1 MSASRR
7 ALLCASQPR
16 ATPDGRRHVA
26 DARPLDYVTGV
37 RHVLLSSEHWLMEA
51 DPDDRVVWLS
61 RLPAPFASLA
71 EIARANDAVIRRLD
85 AAYASWGLIV
95 DLRRA
100 PPRNDPEFEN
110 AMRGLRAA
118 VAASFART
126 ALLLATQA
134 GVLQVSRITR
144 EDGSAS
150 FATTTEAAALE
161 FARGAPP

>member
-1 MSASRR
+1 MKR
-7 ALLCASQPR
+7 
-16 ATPDGRRHVA
+16 G
-26 DARPLDYVTGV
+26 
-37 RHVLLSSEHWLMEA
+37 LLSTEHWLMEA
-51 DPDDRVVWLS
+51 DPDDRIVWLH
-61 RLPAPFASLA
+61 RLPVPFASIS
-71 EIARANDAVIRRLD
+71 EIMCANDAVIRKLD
-85 AAYASWGLIV
+85 AAYASWGVVV

-100 PPRNDPEFEN
+100 PPRNDPAFEN

-150 FATTTEAAALE
+150 FATTVEAAALE
-161 FARGAPP
+161 FARGAPR